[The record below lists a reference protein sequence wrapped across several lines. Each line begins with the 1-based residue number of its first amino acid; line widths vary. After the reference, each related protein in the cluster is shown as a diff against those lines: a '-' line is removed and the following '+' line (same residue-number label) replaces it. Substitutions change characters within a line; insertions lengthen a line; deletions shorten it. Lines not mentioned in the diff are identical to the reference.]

1 MYRPILNTVS
11 FALVFISKKAYNVL
25 RKTFFSIKLKQK
37 FFHVLF
43 KLKNLFNKKK
53 KKKKKGKERKI
64 ALDRKESGQ
73 KNAAELIYVLRVS
86 FSANL
91 HLRLIQ

>member
-53 KKKKKGKERKI
+53 KKKGKERKI

>member
-53 KKKKKGKERKI
+53 KKGKERKI

>member
-11 FALVFISKKAYNVL
+11 FTLVFISKKAYNVL

-53 KKKKKGKERKI
+53 KKKKKRKGKKNSTGSKRKWP
-64 ALDRKESGQ
+64 EECS
-73 KNAAELIYVLRVS
+73 RV
-86 FSANL
+86 NL
-91 HLRLIQ
+91 CS

>member
-1 MYRPILNTVS
+1 MFYLN
-11 FALVFISKKAYNVL
+11 L
-25 RKTFFSIKLKQK
+25 RIFLT
-37 FFHVLF
+37 
-43 KLKNLFNKKK
+43 KKK

-73 KNAAELIYVLRVS
+73 KNAAELIYVFRVS

-91 HLRLIQ
+91 HLRLIQWNREVLFFYGSTTFALTTALTFFRQQLLHMWTPIVA

>member
-1 MYRPILNTVS
+1 MFYLN
-11 FALVFISKKAYNVL
+11 L
-25 RKTFFSIKLKQK
+25 RIFLT
-37 FFHVLF
+37 
-43 KLKNLFNKKK
+43 K

>member
-53 KKKKKGKERKI
+53 KKKGKERKI

-73 KNAAELIYVLRVS
+73 KNAAELIYVFRVS